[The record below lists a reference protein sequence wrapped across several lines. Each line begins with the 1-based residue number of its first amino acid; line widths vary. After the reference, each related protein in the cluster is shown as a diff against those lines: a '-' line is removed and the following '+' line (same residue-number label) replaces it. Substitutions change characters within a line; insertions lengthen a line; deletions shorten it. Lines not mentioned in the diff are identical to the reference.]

1 MQNHNPQATTNALGK
16 RKAVGADVEEVA
28 PPTKVPA
35 AAPAAADELDDDLQ
49 YIGRSGHM
57 ALQDFPH
64 ARENCTVKPFDPTNE
79 DKCYES
85 CPNCYCYVCDTPVSA
100 CTEWDDHCMA
110 RHDLPR
116 WQHAR
121 AAAKAVAHAKG
132 TADVQQPQQP
142 AASRQRAM
150 LLGPDELL
158 SAVESVHPVE
168 TPEPAGLRADVRL
181 RPYQKQSLAFAL
193 ELERADDSSLL
204 GREGSVR
211 GGFICDEMGMGKTAV
226 CTALVLARPFSETTT
241 TTTTPRLPLLPAVR
255 RDAWGSASAPAPL
268 PIKHEASGAA
278 SSSSSSSALRKLK
291 GRRLKTTLVV
301 APNTLIGQWHD
312 EVRAFAPSLVTR
324 VLYGAAGKQVTAENI
339 GEIDLLITTP
349 HTKLPVGVAPDAL
362 VFHRLIVDE
371 SHLLD
376 AGRGAASAWGPAQL
390 QALLSVQAPH
400 VWLVTGTPFVLEGGS
415 LTFEN
420 QLRLLGHHGEGLRL
434 GGRALTDE
442 AVPDIQRLMIRHSKA
457 QRIHGEAALSLPDAD
472 VQTTMLELT
481 PDERALYD
489 LAACADGLPDWL
501 HAQYPRPWVDEK
513 RANLGRGVE
522 RRLRACACAFDNPAA
537 RDETRGGLGAV
548 LARAESSRERRAGAG
563 KSVAEL
569 VYDRVHGV
577 RAMEKSRKRAELT
590 KFAALLRELGA
601 LLVADPLTRV
611 VVFTQFDG
619 VQQALVQM
627 LMREAPAFTIFSLN
641 KHTPVGARHRLIRE
655 FQSRGN
661 GGRAAVCV
669 ATYHTA
675 AVGITLTAASKVILM
690 EPAMDPALEA
700 QAAGRIHRL
709 GQTKEVL
716 IRRFAFSGTV
726 EASILALHAALKAG
740 TLTKRELQDCGGA
753 RSVTRNADVAPLPAA
768 VREAFS
774 AHGVA
779 EPHRLVPVEE
789 VEARKQTDARRYDE
803 TTGKRN
809 EVVWEWF
816 SVKRCRCADCGAEVD
831 GEGRCTF
838 RGLASERA
846 ARAQAIERAEARL
859 ERVGVLKAKAQRGKQ
874 LTELQAAAVED
885 EEETRRQLE
894 RLRQQVDEH
903 GVGWFT
909 HPPGSGGG
917 RSGAADSDSDDG
929 APMDYESDGY

>member
-1 MQNHNPQATTNALGK
+1 MQNHNPQATSNALGK
-16 RKAVGADVEEVA
+16 RKAVAADVVEVA

-49 YIGRSGHM
+49 YIGRSGQM

-100 CTEWDDHCMA
+100 CDEWDNHCMA

-121 AAAKAVAHAKG
+121 AAAKATAHAKG
-132 TADVQQPQQP
+132 AADAQQQQQP
-142 AASRQRAM
+142 AASRQGAM

-158 SAVESVHPVE
+158 SAVESIHPVE

-193 ELERADDSSLL
+193 ELERGGDSSLL

-241 TTTTPRLPLLPAVR
+241 TTSETTTTPQLPQLPLLPFQ
-255 RDAWGSASAPAPL
+255 RDAWGSASASAPL
-268 PIKHEASGAA
+268 PVKHEASGAA
-278 SSSSSSSALRKLK
+278 SSSSSATARRKLK

-312 EVRAFAPSLVTR
+312 EVRAFAPRLVTR

-349 HTKLPVGVAPDAL
+349 HTKLPVGVAPDAV

-390 QALLSVQAPH
+390 QALLNVQAPH
-400 VWLVTGTPFVLEGGS
+400 VWLVTGTPFVLEGGA
-415 LTFEN
+415 LTFEK

-434 GGRALTDE
+434 GGRALSDA

-501 HAQYPRPWVDEK
+501 HAQYASTAPFQWLCPPPPC
-513 RANLGRGVE
+513 G
-522 RRLRACACAFDNPAA
+522 CSCPPP
-537 RDETRGGLGAV
+537 
-548 LARAESSRERRAGAG
+548 SSHLQ
-563 KSVAEL
+563 V
-569 VYDRVHGV
+569 
-577 RAMEKSRKRAELT
+577 
-590 KFAALLRELGA
+590 
-601 LLVADPLTRV
+601 P
-611 VVFTQFDG
+611 
-619 VQQALVQM
+619 
-627 LMREAPAFTIFSLN
+627 
-641 KHTPVGARHRLIRE
+641 
-655 FQSRGN
+655 
-661 GGRAAVCV
+661 
-669 ATYHTA
+669 A
-675 AVGITLTAASKVILM
+675 AVG
-690 EPAMDPALEA
+690 
-700 QAAGRIHRL
+700 R
-709 GQTKEVL
+709 
-716 IRRFAFSGTV
+716 
-726 EASILALHAALKAG
+726 
-740 TLTKRELQDCGGA
+740 
-753 RSVTRNADVAPLPAA
+753 
-768 VREAFS
+768 REARQPRQGRRAPS
-774 AHGVA
+774 A
-779 EPHRLVPVEE
+779 
-789 VEARKQTDARRYDE
+789 
-803 TTGKRN
+803 
-809 EVVWEWF
+809 
-816 SVKRCRCADCGAEVD
+816 
-831 GEGRCTF
+831 
-838 RGLASERA
+838 
-846 ARAQAIERAEARL
+846 
-859 ERVGVLKAKAQRGKQ
+859 RVRV
-874 LTELQAAAVED
+874 
-885 EEETRRQLE
+885 
-894 RLRQQVDEH
+894 RLRQ
-903 GVGWFT
+903 
-909 HPPGSGGG
+909 PGGG
-917 RSGAADSDSDDG
+917 RREELVGRHGRRPGARGELA
-929 APMDYESDGY
+929 

>member
-1 MQNHNPQATTNALGK
+1 MQNHNPQATSNALGK
-16 RKAVGADVEEVA
+16 RKAVAADVVEVA

-49 YIGRSGHM
+49 YIGRSGQM

-79 DKCYES
+79 DKCFES

-100 CTEWDDHCMA
+100 CDEWDNHCMA

-121 AAAKAVAHAKG
+121 AAAKATAHAKG
-132 TADVQQPQQP
+132 AADAQQQQP
-142 AASRQRAM
+142 AASRQGAM

-158 SAVESVHPVE
+158 SAVESIHPVE

-241 TTTTPRLPLLPAVR
+241 TTSETTTTPQLPQLPLLPFQ
-255 RDAWGSASAPAPL
+255 RDAWGSASASAPL
-268 PIKHEASGAA
+268 PVKHEASGAA
-278 SSSSSSSALRKLK
+278 SSSSSATARRKLK

-312 EVRAFAPSLVTR
+312 EVRAFAPRLVTR

-349 HTKLPVGVAPDAL
+349 HTKLPVGVAPDAV

-390 QALLSVQAPH
+390 QALLNVQAPH
-400 VWLVTGTPFVLEGGS
+400 VWLVTGTPFVLEGGA
-415 LTFEN
+415 LTFEK

-434 GGRALTDE
+434 GGRALSDA

-501 HAQYPRPWVDEK
+501 HAQYARTVKMSVLLAPSGHHGLTQHIRSHREAVAFQPE
-513 RANLGRGVE
+513 AAQVE
-522 RRLRACACAFDNPAA
+522 
-537 RDETRGGLGAV
+537 T
-548 LARAESSRERRAGAG
+548 
-563 KSVAEL
+563 
-569 VYDRVHGV
+569 
-577 RAMEKSRKRAELT
+577 
-590 KFAALLRELGA
+590 FAAS
-601 LLVADPLTRV
+601 D
-611 VVFTQFDG
+611 
-619 VQQALVQM
+619 
-627 LMREAPAFTIFSLN
+627 
-641 KHTPVGARHRLIRE
+641 
-655 FQSRGN
+655 
-661 GGRAAVCV
+661 
-669 ATYHTA
+669 
-675 AVGITLTAASKVILM
+675 
-690 EPAMDPALEA
+690 
-700 QAAGRIHRL
+700 
-709 GQTKEVL
+709 
-716 IRRFAFSGTV
+716 
-726 EASILALHAALKAG
+726 
-740 TLTKRELQDCGGA
+740 
-753 RSVTRNADVAPLPAA
+753 
-768 VREAFS
+768 
-774 AHGVA
+774 
-779 EPHRLVPVEE
+779 
-789 VEARKQTDARRYDE
+789 
-803 TTGKRN
+803 
-809 EVVWEWF
+809 
-816 SVKRCRCADCGAEVD
+816 
-831 GEGRCTF
+831 
-838 RGLASERA
+838 
-846 ARAQAIERAEARL
+846 
-859 ERVGVLKAKAQRGKQ
+859 
-874 LTELQAAAVED
+874 
-885 EEETRRQLE
+885 
-894 RLRQQVDEH
+894 
-903 GVGWFT
+903 
-909 HPPGSGGG
+909 HPPGTRG
-917 RSGAADSDSDDG
+917 RGSTRSAPTSARASSAVCARARAPSTTRRRATRRARRAAWAPCWRARRARASGASPS
-929 APMDYESDGY
+929 APARARRSSPTTACTACAQWRRAASAPS